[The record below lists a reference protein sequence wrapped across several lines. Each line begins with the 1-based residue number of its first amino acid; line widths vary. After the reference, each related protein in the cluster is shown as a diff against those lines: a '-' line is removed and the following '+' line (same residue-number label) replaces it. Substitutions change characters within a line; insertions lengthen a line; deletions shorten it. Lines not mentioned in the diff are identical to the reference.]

1 MKKEA
6 SMGKINLVRV
16 DDRLIHGQVM
26 TKWSKGLGTN
36 ALYVIDNETASDEFM
51 KDIYINTNSSSG
63 LKIQVYS
70 NQEVVEKWNSDQ
82 FGKDNVVLLFKYI
95 ASVKE
100 VVEQGL
106 PVTRLNIGGVSK
118 KGEAQFVIPTVALT
132 ETDVDHLKSLDAKG
146 IEIFFQTVP
155 DSKKV
160 PLMDG
165 LKTIKK

>member
-1 MKKEA
+1 
-6 SMGKINLVRV
+6 MGKINLVRV

-82 FGKDNVVLLFKYI
+82 FGNDNVVLLFKYI

-100 VVEQGL
+100 VVQQGL
-106 PVTRLNIGGVSK
+106 PVTRLNVGGVSK

-132 ETDVDHLKSLDAKG
+132 ETDVEHLKSLNAKG
-146 IEIFFQTVP
+146 IEVFFQTVP

-160 PLMDG
+160 SLMDG
-165 LKTIKK
+165 LKTIMK

>member
-1 MKKEA
+1 
-6 SMGKINLVRV
+6 MGKINLVRV

-132 ETDVDHLKSLDAKG
+132 ETDVDNLKSLDAKG

-155 DSKKV
+155 DSKKFH
-160 PLMDG
+160 
-165 LKTIKK
+165 

>member
-1 MKKEA
+1 
-6 SMGKINLVRV
+6 MGKINLVRV

-132 ETDVDHLKSLDAKG
+132 ETDVDNLKSLDAKG

-160 PLMDG
+160 SLTDG

>member
-1 MKKEA
+1 
-6 SMGKINLVRV
+6 MGKINLVRV

-132 ETDVDHLKSLDAKG
+132 ETDVDNLKSLHAKG

-160 PLMDG
+160 SLTDG

>member
-1 MKKEA
+1 
-6 SMGKINLVRV
+6 MGKINLVRV

-36 ALYVIDNETASDEFM
+36 ALYVIDNETAFDEFM

-132 ETDVDHLKSLDAKG
+132 ETDVDNLKSLHAKG

-160 PLMDG
+160 SLTDG

>member
-1 MKKEA
+1 
-6 SMGKINLVRV
+6 MGKINLVRV

-106 PVTRLNIGGVSK
+106 PVTRLNIGGVTK

-132 ETDVDHLKSLDAKG
+132 ETDVDNLKSLDAKG

-160 PLMDG
+160 SLTDG

>member
-1 MKKEA
+1 
-6 SMGKINLVRV
+6 MGKINLVRV

-132 ETDVDHLKSLDAKG
+132 ETDVDYLKSLHAKG

-160 PLMDG
+160 SLTDG

>member
-1 MKKEA
+1 
-6 SMGKINLVRV
+6 MGKINLVRV

-82 FGKDNVVLLFKYI
+82 FGNDTVVLLFKHI

-100 VVEQGL
+100 VIESGL
-106 PVTRLNIGGVSK
+106 PVTRLNVGGVSK
-118 KGEAQFVIPTVALT
+118 KGNAQFVIPTVALT
-132 ETDVDHLKSLDAKG
+132 NTDAENLKAIDAKG
-146 IEIFFQTVP
+146 IEVFFQTVP

-160 PLMDG
+160 SLIDG
-165 LKTIKK
+165 LKTFKNSSQD

>member
-1 MKKEA
+1 
-6 SMGKINLVRV
+6 
-16 DDRLIHGQVM
+16 
-26 TKWSKGLGTN
+26 
-36 ALYVIDNETASDEFM
+36 M

-132 ETDVDHLKSLDAKG
+132 ETDVDNLKSLDAKG

-160 PLMDG
+160 SLTDG

>member
-1 MKKEA
+1 
-6 SMGKINLVRV
+6 MGKINLVRV

-106 PVTRLNIGGVSK
+106 PVTRINIGGVSK

-132 ETDVDHLKSLDAKG
+132 ETDVDNLKSLHAKG

-160 PLMDG
+160 SLTDG